1 MRMLNFKSQIQRET
15 KTKLY
20 FLRIHVH
27 YCGTSPAAHCL
38 TEVKGGNKVGWG
50 SFERGSG
57 NSIVGTGSTQF
68 SVCLFF
74 YKMSM
79 YDENF
84 DGIFI
89 VVVLSI
95 SNELKENKRADLN
108 LPPFCPFGF
117 SLLCAFV
124 FLCVFKFPL
133 FVLTRPT

>member
-95 SNELKENKRADLN
+95 SILKGK
-108 LPPFCPFGF
+108 
-117 SLLCAFV
+117 
-124 FLCVFKFPL
+124 
-133 FVLTRPT
+133 